1 MTKEKPKKK
10 DVLETMFPDKEVTL
24 PDGSKVTVAPL
35 SLEHMP
41 KVMRSF
47 REILKLA
54 TQPDKDFTDIG
65 VEAIAEVME
74 LIPYCIDRPAS
85 EIPSASIPEI
95 INIVIDQNVSD
106 DSLGKWKALA
116 NRMLEMQKDAT
127 TVQSQT
133 SKK

>member
-1 MTKEKPKKK
+1 MTKEKAKKK

-24 PDGSKVTVAPL
+24 PDGSKVLVTPL

-65 VEAIAEVME
+65 IEAIAEVME

-106 DSLGKWKALA
+106 ESLGKWKALA
-116 NRMLEMQKDAT
+116 DRMIEMQKDAT